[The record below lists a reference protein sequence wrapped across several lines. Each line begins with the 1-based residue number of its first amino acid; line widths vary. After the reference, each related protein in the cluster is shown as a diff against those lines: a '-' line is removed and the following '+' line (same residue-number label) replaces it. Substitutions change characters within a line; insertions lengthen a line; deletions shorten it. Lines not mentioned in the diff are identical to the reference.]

1 MLWVPL
7 VYHPYRFAGRVET
20 APEAVSVFIMDCPLT
35 TNVYMDTF
43 NLYHHAFCL
52 ASWQSPA
59 SSIQCFHWDRLYAG
73 MSAGIGATVIAREA
87 AGADVAVFS
96 SCVDSGI
103 DASVEDAGVGVPV
116 ADVGPGVLWGIG
128 VGVKFA
134 DDGGAELDSAAAAPD
149 VGFADGVGIWPEQA
163 CKGSCRTHSSKSN
176 RTRSRRRVIG
186 ATVALSVFTGPA
198 EVAVL
203 VDEAKSAHL
212 SGGGRKNVP

>member
-7 VYHPYRFAGRVET
+7 IYHPYRFAGRVET
-20 APEAVSVFIMDCPLT
+20 APEAVSVFIRDCPLT

-43 NLYHHAFCL
+43 NLYYHAFCL

-59 SSIQCFHWDRLYAG
+59 SSIQCFHWDWLYAG

-87 AGADVAVFS
+87 AGVDVAVFS

-134 DDGGAELDSAAAAPD
+134 DDGGVELDSAAAAPD

-163 CKGSCRTHSSKSN
+163 DRTTRIGSSAQSESLIN
-176 RTRSRRRVIG
+176 R
-186 ATVALSVFTGPA
+186 
-198 EVAVL
+198 VL
-203 VDEAKSAHL
+203 FSTCQKVGVWL
-212 SGGGRKNVP
+212 LTKN

>member
-1 MLWVPL
+1 MLWVTL

-20 APEAVSVFIMDCPLT
+20 APEAVSVFIRDCPLT

-43 NLYHHAFCL
+43 NLYHHASCL

-73 MSAGIGATVIAREA
+73 MSSGIGATVIAREA
-87 AGADVAVFS
+87 AGVDVAVFS

-116 ADVGPGVLWGIG
+116 ADAGPGVLWGIG

-134 DDGGAELDSAAAAPD
+134 DDGGEELDSAAIAPD

-163 CKGSCRTHSSKSN
+163 DRSTRIGSSAQSQSLIN
-176 RTRSRRRVIG
+176 R
-186 ATVALSVFTGPA
+186 
-198 EVAVL
+198 VL
-203 VDEAKSAHL
+203 FSTCEKVGVWL
-212 SGGGRKNVP
+212 LTKN